1 MPTNTTDEGNL
12 PPGVVAD
19 LLADDRRRR
28 ALELLE
34 ESGTLTLGTLA
45 RRIAAAET
53 GVAPEEVPESLAA
66 EAPTTSGTT
75 ATSRASSG
83 SPRPRP
89 ASPRSRPSSPTTSSW
104 SSPRSRPG

>member
-12 PPGVVAD
+12 PPDVVAD

-66 EAPTTSGTT
+66 EVNEELWDEHLPKLT
-75 ATSRASSG
+75 ATDVVEFDSMRAAVSLSSG
-83 SPRPRP
+83 ATGVRE
-89 ASPRSRPSSPTTSSW
+89 AL
-104 SSPRSRPG
+104 